1 MNSTMDKLR
10 AAIEQDI
17 ERCGRTII
25 GVFACEEG
33 DMPFAYTIGNAI
45 HAIRQ
50 AAGLLPELL
59 VIGLAQAPF
68 LNDLSQM
75 MIDADAP
82 FHDNQIVLMHGA
94 EKPVKIIKPSDI
106 ARTEY
111 AIQAGQFFGS
121 ENYQIMQVLLPD
133 RAGKFP
139 DDPGCQP
146 PFSNIPILRLS

>member
-1 MNSTMDKLR
+1 MSSTMDKLR

-17 ERCGRTII
+17 DRCGRTII
-25 GVFACEEG
+25 GVFACEPG
-33 DMPFAYTIGNAI
+33 DMAFAYTIGNAI
-45 HAIRQ
+45 HATK
-50 AAGLLPELL
+50 AGLLPELL

-94 EKPVKIIKPSDI
+94 EKPVKIIKPSDL

-121 ENYQIMQVLLPD
+121 EKYQIMQVLLPD
-133 RAGKFP
+133 RTGSFP
-139 DDPGCQP
+139 TSLAVSRRWEISRSCG
-146 PFSNIPILRLS
+146 